1 MLSFTTIDDYDRIPL
16 TKQDQQ
22 ALDEFFKNFDLDRLS
37 QLETLVKTCFEPA
50 LDPGE
55 ETAWISGSFGS
66 FPPKPRKKR
75 LPL

>member
-1 MLSFTTIDDYDRIPL
+1 MLSFTRIDESDRMPL

-22 ALDEFFKNFDLDRLS
+22 ALDDFFKNFDLDRLS
-37 QLETLVKTCFEPA
+37 QLETLVKTYLEPD

-55 ETAWISGSFGS
+55 ETAWIAGSFGS
-66 FPPKPRKKR
+66 LPGKPKRKR